1 MCSAEVK
8 MPGMASELIDEKLR
22 TFAAYSLPA
31 NRTDELVPSMNGI
44 EELQSVTELMTL
56 MRQ

>member
-8 MPGMASELIDEKLR
+8 MPVMASELIDEKLR
-22 TFAAYSLPA
+22 TCAAYSLPA
-31 NRTDELVPSMNGI
+31 NRTDKLVPSVNGI
-44 EELQSVTELMTL
+44 EELQPVTELMTL

>member
-22 TFAAYSLPA
+22 TCAACSLPA
-31 NRTDELVPSMNGI
+31 NWTDELVPSVNSI
-44 EELQSVTELMTL
+44 EDLQS
-56 MRQ
+56 

>member
-22 TFAAYSLPA
+22 TCAACSLPA
-31 NRTDELVPSMNGI
+31 NRTDELVPSVNSI
-44 EELQSVTELMTL
+44 EDLQS
-56 MRQ
+56 